1 MARKQAGLP
10 VVLGVAGM
18 AFLATWGMLE
28 YGQRQAPGLGGR
40 LSVLAPASA
49 PAHYRT
55 ICEWV
60 RCAVALSE
68 IRWYTVDGDTLP
80 TVVCPTGGAALIGCY
95 ERETKALTLVAA
107 RVEDDVLVRH
117 ELMHAALGGGS
128 EAERHDCRWFNSLR
142 GTWWAHMGC
151 G

>member
-1 MARKQAGLP
+1 MARKRLP
-10 VVLGVAGM
+10 VSAVAGAIGM
-18 AFLATWGMLE
+18 VLLATWGAIE
-28 YGQRQAPGLGGR
+28 YRERSAPGLGGR
-40 LSVLAPASA
+40 VSVLAPPSA

-55 ICEWV
+55 ICGWV

-68 IRWYTVDGDTLP
+68 IRWYTVAADTLP
-80 TVVCPTGGAALIGCY
+80 TVVCPAGGAALIGCY

-107 RVEDDVLVRH
+107 RAEDDVLVRH

-128 EAERHDCRWFNSLR
+128 EREQHDCRWFNSLR

>member
-28 YGQRQAPGLGGR
+28 YERRQAPGLGGR
-40 LSVLAPASA
+40 VSVLAPPSA
-49 PAHYRT
+49 PAHYRA
-55 ICEWV
+55 ICGWV

-68 IRWYTVDGDTLP
+68 IRWYTVAADTLP
-80 TVVCPTGGAALIGCY
+80 GVICPGGGRALVGCY
-95 ERETKALTLVAA
+95 DHETRALTVAA
-107 RVEDDVLVRH
+107 GRLGDAIVVRH

-128 EAERHDCRWFNSLR
+128 EGERHDCRWFNARRL
-142 GTWWAHMGC
+142 TWWAHMGC